1 MQWLKRNRLYFAV
14 FGGLLGTV
22 ALVSLL
28 ALIDSGEFST
38 HVWFRSLL
46 HIPWGCALYLLFV
59 RLNMLLEDARPRL
72 WQWRGFYA
80 LPFGAVLGLALNQEF
95 LLSSEGFGGDFH
107 HAATAAAKLGIKT
120 WIVQAKS
127 FADIAGWC
135 FGALAAAWFCYFCAV
150 RLETARQHYLADR
163 HARRRNRDRKLS

>member
-1 MQWLKRNRLYFAV
+1 MNWLRRNKLYFYV

-28 ALIDSGEFST
+28 ALIGSKDFSG

-46 HIPWGCALYLLFV
+46 HIPWGVALYLLFT
-59 RLNMLLEDARPRL
+59 RLTMLLEDARPKL
-72 WQWRGFYA
+72 LQWRGFYG
-80 LPFGAVLGLALNQEF
+80 LPFGAVLGLAVNQEF
-95 LLSSEGFGGDFH
+95 GFPGDFR
-107 HAATAAAKLGIKT
+107 HAAHTAADLGIAT
-120 WIVQAKS
+120 WIVKAKS
-127 FADIAGWC
+127 FADIAGWV

-163 HARRRNRDRKLS
+163 HARRRNRERR

>member
-1 MQWLKRNRLYFAV
+1 MRLSWLKRNRLYFAV

-80 LPFGAVLGLALNQEF
+80 LPFGAVLAIAVNQEF
-95 LLSSEGFGGDFH
+95 GFPGDFRK
-107 HAATAAAKLGIKT
+107 APD
-120 WIVQAKS
+120 WIHQAKS

-135 FGALAAAWFCYFCAV
+135 FGALAAAWFCYFAAV